1 VPTKPITPRLTD
13 RLCSLAESQLQMQTA
28 RSAALDADLILPLA
42 LAAVLITTSALLAH
56 KLSTGDPGQGRSARG
71 RVE

>member
-1 VPTKPITPRLTD
+1 
-13 RLCSLAESQLQMQTA
+13 MQTA